1 MNKKA
6 RILVVDDELS
16 MRQILNL
23 LLTRNGYEVEIA
35 VSAEAALVK
44 ITLNEYDLILSDLN
58 LPSLDGLALMR
69 SLRASGST
77 WAVHVP
83 VILITGYGTTA
94 SAVEAMKEGA
104 SDYILKPFDNEE
116 LLITL
121 ERTLRSSMLSKEN
134 LELRRELNQKYW
146 FENLIGSSTAMTE
159 VYSLISRVKD
169 TRINCLIYGESGTG
183 KELVAQSIHYSGM
196 RRKGPFVAVNCGAIP
211 ENLIESEL
219 FGYRKGA
226 FTGADR
232 NKTGYFQAASGGTLF
247 LDEIGDMPPQ
257 TQVKVLRALAEH
269 KVSPLGGDGEVE
281 VDIRVVAA
289 SNKALDIEVAAGRF
303 REDLYY
309 RLNVIKIDLPPL
321 RDRKGDVPL
330 LAAHFVREFSEE
342 HRKRISSISPDV
354 FQTLSSY
361 SWPGNVRE
369 LRNVIEGAVAL
380 SDGEQITMDSLPR
393 HLRPEEIVFEVGQGA
408 STLGLLPDNGVRLDT
423 MLLDMERTY
432 LQQALDRTGGRKTE
446 AARLLGM
453 SFRSFRY
460 RLAKYGM
467 DDADPNP

>member
-1 MNKKA
+1 VNKKA

-23 LLTRNGYEVEIA
+23 LLTRNGYEVDIA

-44 ITLNEYDLILSDLN
+44 IKLNEYDLILSDLN
-58 LPSLDGLALMR
+58 LPNLDGLALMR
-69 SLRASGST
+69 SLRTSGSS

-116 LLITL
+116 LLLNL
-121 ERTLRSSMLSKEN
+121 ERTLSSSMLSKEN
-134 LELRRELNQKYW
+134 VELRRELNQKYW
-146 FENLIGSSTAMTE
+146 FENLVGSSSAMID

-169 TRINCLIYGESGTG
+169 TRINCLVYGESGTG

-232 NKTGYFQAASGGTLF
+232 DKPGYFQVASGGTLF

-257 TQVKVLRALAEH
+257 TQVKVLRALAER
-269 KVSPLGGDGEVE
+269 KISPLGGGGEIA

-289 SNKALDIEVAAGRF
+289 SNKELDVEVAEGRF

-309 RLNVIKIDLPPL
+309 RLNVIRIDLPPL
-321 RDRKGDVPL
+321 RERIGDIPL

-342 HRKRISSISPDV
+342 HRKRIASIAPDV
-354 FQTLSSY
+354 FEALGNY

-393 HLRPEEIVFEVGQGA
+393 NIQSIKLDGPEGQTG
-408 STLGLLPDNGVRLDT
+408 SSMGLLPDEGVRLDR
-423 MLLDMERTY
+423 MLLDMERAY

-467 DDADPNP
+467 DEVDSNP

>member
-1 MNKKA
+1 
-6 RILVVDDELS
+6 
-16 MRQILNL
+16 
-23 LLTRNGYEVEIA
+23 
-35 VSAEAALVK
+35 
-44 ITLNEYDLILSDLN
+44 
-58 LPSLDGLALMR
+58 
-69 SLRASGST
+69 
-77 WAVHVP
+77 
-83 VILITGYGTTA
+83 
-94 SAVEAMKEGA
+94 
-104 SDYILKPFDNEE
+104 
-116 LLITL
+116 
-121 ERTLRSSMLSKEN
+121 
-134 LELRRELNQKYW
+134 
-146 FENLIGSSTAMTE
+146 
-159 VYSLISRVKD
+159 
-169 TRINCLIYGESGTG
+169 
-183 KELVAQSIHYSGM
+183 
-196 RRKGPFVAVNCGAIP
+196 
-211 ENLIESEL
+211 LIESEL

-232 NKTGYFQAASGGTLF
+232 DKPGYFQAASGGTLF

-257 TQVKVLRALAEH
+257 TQVKVLRALAER
-269 KVSPLGGDGEVE
+269 KVSPLGGGGEEE

-289 SNKALDIEVAAGRF
+289 SNKALDDEVAAGRF

-330 LAAHFVREFSEE
+330 LAAHFVREFSDE
-342 HRKRISSISPDV
+342 HRKRISSIAPNV
-354 FQTLSSY
+354 FETLSSY

-380 SDGEQITMDSLPR
+380 SDGDQITMNSLPR
-393 HLRPEEIVFEVGQGA
+393 HFSPEKTVSEVGQGA
-408 STLGLLPDNGVRLDT
+408 GTLGLLPDKGVRLDT

-467 DDADPNP
+467 DDTDPNP